1 MKPKITLLAILI
13 IALFYGNLFGS
24 NAADTRQAYAGGL
37 PNPALVGVEALR
49 VVVIYQNALVG
60 RDEWVYRNLG
70 AMVERRLTSSDA
82 QIAALIER
90 GYSARYQNVPTLT
103 INIDRIILNP
113 ARPPVLYV
121 RTSFA
126 ADVTLER
133 NLSTFLR
140 IELWTKAE
148 TIQAESLQAEF
159 TAVTNLVNK
168 HIGQFASDFKQANS
182 AIMPPTDVND
192 FNNILPSARQQT
204 PAQAQAP
211 KETPKTPVEKEKVE
225 EKYIA
230 SKNSSVFH
238 RPDCSWVDRILPEN
252 RIEYKTREEAIQ
264 AGKKPCKKCK
274 P

>member
-1 MKPKITLLAILI
+1 MKAKITLLPVLI
-13 IALFYGNLFGS
+13 ISLLCSNLFGS
-24 NAADTRQAYAGGL
+24 SAADTRQASEAGL
-37 PNPALVGVEALR
+37 PNPALVGIEAIR
-49 VVVIYQNALVG
+49 VVVVYQNALVG
-60 RDEWVYRNLG
+60 RDEWIYRNLG

-103 INIDRIILNP
+103 INVDRIVLNR
-113 ARPPVLYV
+113 ARPPVLYI
-121 RTSFA
+121 RTSFS

-148 TIQAESLQAEF
+148 TIQAPSLQAEF
-159 TAVTNLVNK
+159 TAITGLVNK
-168 HIGQFASDFKQANS
+168 HIEQFASDFKQANS
-182 AIMPPTDVND
+182 AISPLMDVND
-192 FNNILPSARQQT
+192 YNNILPQATQQL
-204 PAQAQAP
+204 PAETP

-225 EKYIA
+225 QVYIA

-238 RPDCSWVDRILPEN
+238 RPDCSWVDRILPKN

>member
-1 MKPKITLLAILI
+1 MKAKTTLLPILI
-13 IALFYGNLFGS
+13 TALLCSNLFGS
-24 NAADTRQAYAGGL
+24 NAADTRQASKAGL
-37 PNPALVGVEALR
+37 PNPALVGIEAIR
-49 VVVIYQNALVG
+49 VVVVYQNALVG
-60 RDEWVYRNLG
+60 RDEWIYRNLG

-90 GYSARYQNVPTLT
+90 GYSARYQNIPTLT
-103 INIDRIILNP
+103 INVDRIVLNR

-121 RTSFA
+121 RTSFS

-148 TIQAESLQAEF
+148 TIQAPSLQAEF
-159 TAVTNLVNK
+159 TVVTSLVNK
-168 HIGQFASDFKQANS
+168 HIEQFASDFKQANS
-182 AIMPPTDVND
+182 AISPLMDVND
-192 FNNILPSARQQT
+192 YNNILPQATQQL
-204 PAQAQAP
+204 PAETP

-225 EKYIA
+225 QVYIA

-238 RPDCSWVDRILPEN
+238 RPDCSWVGRILPKN